1 MNMEDIIIKKRD
13 GGTLT
18 SDEIKYFVKGYTA
31 GDIPD
36 YQASA
41 LLMAIYFQHLDKAET
56 FQLTDAMRCSGD
68 TIDLSGISGTKVD
81 KHSTGGVGDKTTLI
95 VGPLAAACGVTVAK
109 MSGRGLGF
117 TGGTVDKLD
126 SIPGFSTSME
136 PAAFMAQVESI
147 GIAVT
152 GQTGHITPADK
163 KIYAL
168 RDVTGTVENMSLI
181 ASSIMSKKLAAGS
194 DAIVLDVKCGGGAFM
209 KNLSDAQELSR
220 IMCEIGES
228 AGRKTVAVITDM
240 SQPLGCA
247 VGNALEVREAIDVL
261 SGHGPADIT
270 ELSLRLAGVMICLG
284 GNLDA
289 GTGSMATSGA
299 NAVPNAGAGLVDGTA
314 LARQAIDAGVALAR
328 QALDSGAGLAKLR
341 ELIAAQGGDPTV
353 VDDPSKLTIAKVA
366 VDVVADGAGYVCEID
381 AERIGIASQHTG
393 AGRARKEDDI
403 DYGAGVLLHKKVGY
417 PVRPGEVLATVYSGN
432 AHKAEAAAAEVKA
445 AFRIGEGKPEM
456 PILIKDI
463 IS

>member
-261 SGHGPADIT
+261 SGRGPADIT

-284 GNLDA
+284 GNLDE

-299 NAVPNAGAGLVDGTA
+299 NAVPNACAGNLADSGARDVPNEGAGLADGAA

-353 VDDPSKLTIAKVA
+353 
-366 VDVVADGAGYVCEID
+366 
-381 AERIGIASQHTG
+381 
-393 AGRARKEDDI
+393 
-403 DYGAGVLLHKKVGY
+403 
-417 PVRPGEVLATVYSGN
+417 
-432 AHKAEAAAAEVKA
+432 
-445 AFRIGEGKPEM
+445 
-456 PILIKDI
+456 
-463 IS
+463 